1 MLNKPAVVGS
11 QSFSLSVG
19 FGTDKLHCKSTNML
33 WNVREDL
40 GHLQIVVHTLSKMKR
55 PGHIIQIS
63 SREIKWILKEIGVVF
78 EKELA
83 D

>member
-1 MLNKPAVVGS
+1 LNKPAVVGS

-19 FGTDKLHCKSTNML
+19 FETDKLHCKSTNIL

-40 GHLQIVVHTLSKMKR
+40 RHLQILVHTLNKKKR

-63 SREIKWILKEIGVVF
+63 SREIKMDLKRNRWSV
-78 EKELA
+78 
-83 D
+83 